1 VALLGVVIYS
11 ADERTYKEGN
21 YVEMFKEI
29 NTSPSVANLTL
40 ILHSDKFTEKDA
52 LEWRD
57 LISYRLVIIT
67 EKTPK
72 LTDKSSDFVIVDES
86 LAKDKEDHIRAI
98 QCVFRVRDRNFVYQ
112 QIQSVP
118 VPLLLSFVGVNR
130 PDDINLHRLLN
141 ECKYE
146 VADKY
151 IYAVVAYAIKPSGKR
166 VVWPK
171 KKSKVELPPKPFRSN
186 DLYWREIIDNS
197 AEVRNEVREGGDS
210 VKNLK
215 KTKEKVVGWV

>member
-1 VALLGVVIYS
+1 
-11 ADERTYKEGN
+11 
-21 YVEMFKEI
+21 
-29 NTSPSVANLTL
+29 
-40 ILHSDKFTEKDA
+40 
-52 LEWRD
+52 
-57 LISYRLVIIT
+57 
-67 EKTPK
+67 
-72 LTDKSSDFVIVDES
+72 
-86 LAKDKEDHIRAI
+86 
-98 QCVFRVRDRNFVYQ
+98 
-112 QIQSVP
+112 
-118 VPLLLSFVGVNR
+118 
-130 PDDINLHRLLN
+130 
-141 ECKYE
+141 